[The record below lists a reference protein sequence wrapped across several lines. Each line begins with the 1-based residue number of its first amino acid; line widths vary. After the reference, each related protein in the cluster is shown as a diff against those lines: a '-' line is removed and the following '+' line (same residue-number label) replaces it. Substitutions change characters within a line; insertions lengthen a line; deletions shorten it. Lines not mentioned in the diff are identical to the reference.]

1 MTPKKQTRKQNLL
14 HVLNTN
20 PSMAKT
26 GKHRKT
32 KTLYINVPEEPFWKK
47 VKQLEMSQQAL
58 PKQRKRENA
67 NCKKKSKK
75 VIHINFCLV

>member
-26 GKHRKT
+26 VKHRKT

-47 VKQLEMSQQAL
+47 VKKNL
-58 PKQRKRENA
+58 K
-67 NCKKKSKK
+67 
-75 VIHINFCLV
+75 